1 MLVFN
6 TSSFVSD
13 VKREKVS
20 IKYKQTAPPPP
31 PHPTPLAR
39 SLVVALLALLALL
52 TVDAGWK
59 VQRGTNLWWPLVT
72 WLHRLERLK
81 PPSVREREAGRNCVK
96 AQENV
101 RLAPVGLCARL
112 AELDSGRASARV
124 RHYLQSEHL
133 SECINQDKWKGGA
146 LTSRPPS
153 GQHAA
158 HTHTQALA
166 TSCCLLT
173 ELPSPHPRPEAR
185 GGDPIHCRVDT
196 TCQGR
201 DPAPH
206 ISRDVTNVPPSTQV
220 PKVLSFFTCIL
231 LK

>member
-13 VKREKVS
+13 VKREKVN
-20 IKYKQTAPPPP
+20 IKIQTNNPTPPPSP
-31 PHPTPLAR
+31 CEIIGRR
-39 SLVVALLALLALL
+39 SLALLALR

-81 PPSVREREAGRNCVK
+81 PPAVSEWEAGGYCVQ

-101 RLAPVGLCARL
+101 RSAPVGLWARL
-112 AELDSGRASARV
+112 AELDSGRASERASARA

-133 SECINQDKWKGGA
+133 SECINQDGWRGGA
-146 LTSRPPS
+146 LTSPSRPPS

-158 HTHTQALA
+158 HTHTHTLR
-166 TSCCLLT
+166 
-173 ELPSPHPRPEAR
+173 LP
-185 GGDPIHCRVDT
+185 
-196 TCQGR
+196 
-201 DPAPH
+201 PA
-206 ISRDVTNVPPSTQV
+206 V
-220 PKVLSFFTCIL
+220 C
-231 LK
+231 